1 MMNPADKVDIEVDLE
16 EATFTDIEWDEQEP
30 QRRHGDARVASVQ
43 SKVDSVK
50 SQMHENIVL
59 ALENTA
65 KTEELHEASLELVDE
80 AAIFREQS
88 RRTRRAMMMR
98 NMKWAAILL
107 LVVGILAAAGFGIFH
122 HG

>member
-1 MMNPADKVDIEVDLE
+1 MNPADKVDIEVDLE